1 MIDLHTHT
9 TGSDGEK
16 TPEELIDLA
25 ISKKITALAI
35 TDHDTVDS
43 IEKAVKYAKSKD
55 ILLIPGIEVEAQIK
69 KGQMHI
75 LALFVDYKNK
85 ELRKKLKYI
94 KKARDSRNLKFIEE
108 FNKLGF
114 NITLDELK
122 EVSEG
127 KIIGKPHFAKIFLRK
142 KYIKEKDEI
151 FQNYFE
157 KTPFKEIPKTIY
169 GPEEIIKTLKE
180 ANAIVI
186 LAHPQSLKLENEE
199 LKEKIKELKKYG
211 LDGLECYHSKQ
222 TKKQME
228 DFKNIAQEYGL
239 IITKGSD
246 YHGPNTKPGIEL
258 GTGEKNNI
266 VLEESE
272 EKDMVNKLLEISK
285 NRYV

>member
-9 TGSDGEK
+9 NGSDGEK

-75 LALFVDYKNK
+75 LGLFVDYKNK

-169 GPEEIIKTLKE
+169 GPEEVIKTLKE

-258 GTGEKNNI
+258 GTGKKNNI

>member
-9 TGSDGEK
+9 NGSDGEK
-16 TPEELIDLA
+16 TPEELIDLS

-75 LALFVDYKNK
+75 LGLFVDYKNK

-169 GPEEIIKTLKE
+169 GPE
-180 ANAIVI
+180 
-186 LAHPQSLKLENEE
+186 
-199 LKEKIKELKKYG
+199 
-211 LDGLECYHSKQ
+211 
-222 TKKQME
+222 
-228 DFKNIAQEYGL
+228 
-239 IITKGSD
+239 
-246 YHGPNTKPGIEL
+246 
-258 GTGEKNNI
+258 
-266 VLEESE
+266 
-272 EKDMVNKLLEISK
+272 
-285 NRYV
+285 

>member
-9 TGSDGEK
+9 NSSDGEK
-16 TPEELIDLA
+16 TPKELIDLA
-25 ISKKITALAI
+25 INKKITTLAI
-35 TDHDTVDS
+35 TDHDTIDS
-43 IEKAVKYAKSKD
+43 IERAVEYAKNKE
-55 ILLIPGIEVEAQIK
+55 ILLIPGIEVEAQVE

-75 LALFVDYKNK
+75 LGLFIDYKN
-85 ELRKKLKYI
+85 EKLKQKLETI
-94 KKARDSRNLKFIEE
+94 KTARDSRNLKFINE
-108 FNKLGF
+108 FKKLGF
-114 NITLDELK
+114 EIELEELK
-122 EVSEG
+122 AVSEG
-127 KIIGKPHFAKIFLRK
+127 KIIGKPHFAKVFLRK

-169 GPEEIIKTLKE
+169 EPEEIIKTLKE

-186 LAHPQSLKLENEE
+186 LAHPQSLKLKNEE

-228 DFKNIAQEYGL
+228 DFKNIAHEYGL
-239 IITKGSD
+239 IVTKGSD

-258 GTGEKNNI
+258 GTGKNNNI